1 MTSLA
6 TKLQLSTEERA
17 ELVTQFGGQNENIET
32 LTQKQAEELLMYL
45 EDLAASDE
53 QERQAVQAQG

>member
-45 EDLAASDE
+45 EDLAAADQS
-53 QERQAVQAQG
+53 EREAIQTQA